1 MNQVDTE
8 WMREQ
13 CESSGISVANDLSS
27 STITVINSC
36 AVTSGAEKDVARWV
50 RKAVNAEKDVI
61 VAGCITKDYAD
72 RLKKEYGVSAFLFG
86 GARKR
91 IVTALNQIA
100 SGTDV
105 VKWTETADLKFSG
118 ITGMNGRTR
127 GFLKIE
133 EGCSG
138 SCSYCIIPV
147 VRGRKI
153 ISRPIEMVI
162 DDVENLLSGG
172 YREIVLS
179 GTDIG
184 SYGKDLG
191 TSLYE
196 LLRQLIA
203 IDKEFRIRISSIG
216 ITALDSNLI
225 SLLGSVKICR
235 HLHISL
241 QSGSDK
247 ILSLM
252 KRPYSAAMYKK
263 KIENLINKIP
273 DIAIG
278 TDIIVG
284 FPGEDDKEFLKT
296 VSFTMDMPFVYLH
309 PFSYSPR
316 KGTDSYDQPFEK
328 SAQKERVKL
337 LKDIVN
343 KKNIKYRKR
352 FLGKQ
357 VRILAENEHSG
368 RTSYYFPVFLQNR
381 LKRGDFYDVT
391 ISNVTDHDT
400 GAAIL

>member
-13 CESSGISVANDLSS
+13 CETGGISVANDLSS
-27 STITVINSC
+27 STIAVINSC
-36 AVTSGAEKDVARWV
+36 AVTSGAERDVARWV
-50 RKAVNAEKDVI
+50 RKAVNAEKGVI

-72 RLKKEYGVSAFLFG
+72 KLREEYGVSAFLFG

-91 IVTALNQIA
+91 IVTILKQIA
-100 SGTDV
+100 SGSDV
-105 VKWTETADLKFSG
+105 QQWTEAADLKFSG

-153 ISRPIEMVI
+153 ISRPIKMVV

-172 YREIVLS
+172 YKEIVLS

-196 LLRQLIA
+196 LLKQLIA

-216 ITALDSNLI
+216 ITALDSDII
-225 SLLGSVKICR
+225 SLLGNVKICR

-252 KRPYSAAMYKK
+252 RRPYSTAMYKK
-263 KIENLINKIP
+263 KIENLIKKIP

-284 FPGEDDKEFLKT
+284 FPGENNKEFLKT
-296 VSFTMDMPFVYLH
+296 VSFVMDIPFVYLH

-316 KGTDSYDQPFEK
+316 KGTESYDQPFEK

-337 LKDIVN
+337 LKGIVN
-343 KKNIKYRKR
+343 RKNIKYRKQ
-352 FLGKQ
+352 FLSKQ

-368 RTSYYFPVFLQNR
+368 RTSYYFPVFLQDR

-391 ISNVTDHDT
+391 IRNVTDHDT
-400 GAAIL
+400 VAVIL

>member
-13 CESSGISVANDLSS
+13 CESSGIFVANDLRS
-27 STITVINSC
+27 STIAVINSC

-72 RLKKEYGVSAFLFG
+72 KLREEYGVSAFLFG

-91 IVTALNQIA
+91 IVTALRQIA
-100 SGTDV
+100 SGSDV
-105 VKWTETADLKFSG
+105 QQWTENADLKFSG
-118 ITGMNGRTR
+118 ITGMKGRTR

-216 ITALDSNLI
+216 ITALDRDLI
-225 SLLGSVKICR
+225 SLLDSVKICR

-252 KRPYSAAMYKK
+252 RRPYNTAVYKK

-296 VSFTMDMPFVYLH
+296 VSFVMDMPFVYLH

-316 KGTDSYDQPFEK
+316 KGTNSYDQPFEK
-328 SAQKERVKL
+328 SAQKKRVKL
-337 LKDIVN
+337 LKGIVN
-343 KKNIKYRKR
+343 KKNIKYRKQ

-357 VRILAENEHSG
+357 VRILAEDEHSG
-368 RTSYYFPVFLQNR
+368 RTSYYFPVFLQDR
-381 LKRGDFYDVT
+381 LKRGNFYDTT
-391 ISNVTDHDT
+391 ICNVTDHDT